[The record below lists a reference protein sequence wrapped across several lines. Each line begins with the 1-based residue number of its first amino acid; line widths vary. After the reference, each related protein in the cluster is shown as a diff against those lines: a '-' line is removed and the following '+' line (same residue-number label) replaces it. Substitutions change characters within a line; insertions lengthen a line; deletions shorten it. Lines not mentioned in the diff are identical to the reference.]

1 MYGSSEVRQDWS
13 VAAPFGLSDR
23 PRLQHQRLYSRL
35 GIIPRGAL
43 HEARCMTDPI
53 PHAFSAGTA
62 VSGLMMSKPR

>member
-35 GIIPRGAL
+35 GITSRGTL
-43 HEARCMTDPI
+43 TEPKRITDTD

-62 VSGLMMSKPR
+62 VSGLMMGKPR